1 MFGHHGLD
9 LVPLLN
15 LELIRRVDR
24 DLELC
29 YGTPRA
35 AESMCG

>member
-1 MFGHHGLD
+1 MFGNDGLD
-9 LVPLLN
+9 LVPSLN

-29 YGTPRA
+29 YGTSRVA
-35 AESMCG
+35 VSMC